1 MTRDEVRAA
10 GRRVARWHRR
20 FAGRFGRKE
29 GRRHSEVYL
38 RGLLSNQ
45 RRKNVE
51 AIALRFAN
59 TPEGTPPAEKEVVA
73 LQAFITHSR
82 WESDDV
88 MQEIQAVVA
97 EELLPLC
104 SDSSTGLIGVIDE
117 SGFVKRGT
125 ESVGVAKQY
134 CGRLGKTENC
144 QVGVFLVGVTDAGT
158 ALLDHQLFLPEEW
171 IENAAR
177 RGKTRVPEEVTFQTK
192 PEIAAEMIR
201 RTRQAGHVSFSWLTG
216 DALYG
221 VSGKLLNALEGTN
234 ERYLLETRS
243 DVTVWVE
250 DPGTR
255 KSNQLGPKR
264 RKRLGTW
271 RHPGIRSVRELA
283 GELPPEAWRMLK
295 LREGSKGP
303 LICEFSRS
311 RVWAVREGKPGP
323 PIWVLF
329 RRSLDSR
336 EVKYYVSNAEQ
347 DVSLEEMAHVAGT
360 RWRVEEFFHDAKR
373 HLGMAGYETRAWTSW
388 HHHMSLVALAHLY
401 VTLTKRELNKETPEL
416 TLDMAVRI
424 LQSSF
429 ARPTLTED
437 DAVRIMEYHL
447 RHNRAAHDSHRKSWL
462 RKHKGKI
469 PKALL

>member
-134 CGRLGKTENC
+134 CGRLG
-144 QVGVFLVGVTDAGT
+144 
-158 ALLDHQLFLPEEW
+158 
-171 IENAAR
+171 R
-177 RGKTRVPEEVTFQTK
+177 
-192 PEIAAEMIR
+192 
-201 RTRQAGHVSFSWLTG
+201 
-216 DALYG
+216 
-221 VSGKLLNALEGTN
+221 
-234 ERYLLETRS
+234 
-243 DVTVWVE
+243 
-250 DPGTR
+250 
-255 KSNQLGPKR
+255 
-264 RKRLGTW
+264 
-271 RHPGIRSVRELA
+271 
-283 GELPPEAWRMLK
+283 
-295 LREGSKGP
+295 
-303 LICEFSRS
+303 
-311 RVWAVREGKPGP
+311 
-323 PIWVLF
+323 
-329 RRSLDSR
+329 
-336 EVKYYVSNAEQ
+336 
-347 DVSLEEMAHVAGT
+347 
-360 RWRVEEFFHDAKR
+360 
-373 HLGMAGYETRAWTSW
+373 
-388 HHHMSLVALAHLY
+388 
-401 VTLTKRELNKETPEL
+401 
-416 TLDMAVRI
+416 
-424 LQSSF
+424 
-429 ARPTLTED
+429 
-437 DAVRIMEYHL
+437 
-447 RHNRAAHDSHRKSWL
+447 
-462 RKHKGKI
+462 
-469 PKALL
+469 